1 MGEIK
6 TKLQV
11 LDRAFN
17 IIDILAPEI
26 SLSAAEI
33 SGRSGLNKSTTY
45 RFLEALAQHGYVEKT
60 HDGKYRLGLKIVT
73 VAGYYINKLEL
84 ITIAQPCLWDLA
96 AKLNLSVFIAIQ
108 DGTDIIYIARADVY
122 KLRQI
127 YTDIGM
133 RVPALQTAMGKCLL
147 ADLTAE
153 MQNVLISKTIE
164 ERKLGSTD
172 IEYYKEMLRD
182 VRRKGYALDDQEFM
196 ENLRC
201 IGAPVYDYCG
211 ETVAAICASGTCT
224 QISEDRY
231 DEISKIVI
239 RAANDI
245 SQKLGY
251 KL

>member
-1 MGEIK
+1 
-6 TKLQV
+6 
-11 LDRAFN
+11 
-17 IIDILAPEI
+17 
-26 SLSAAEI
+26 
-33 SGRSGLNKSTTY
+33 
-45 RFLEALAQHGYVEKT
+45 
-60 HDGKYRLGLKIVT
+60 
-73 VAGYYINKLEL
+73 
-84 ITIAQPCLWDLA
+84 
-96 AKLNLSVFIAIQ
+96 
-108 DGTDIIYIARADVY
+108 
-122 KLRQI
+122 
-127 YTDIGM
+127 M